1 MVFKHI
7 LKDELLDLT
16 PYIARHTGDRTVTYN
31 IRCYDMFSF
40 SIRNVSHQL
49 LKESDNFKAYRR
61 KNNSCAIIKKPIREY
76 YQRKRA

>member
-1 MVFKHI
+1 MQH
-7 LKDELLDLT
+7 
-16 PYIARHTGDRTVTYN
+16 N